1 MTDPT
6 TIDTAATPIS
16 LSDRLMALR
25 QRVGLS
31 EVYLFRITSG
41 RNGQRMQRLLRFPD
55 DVASRP
61 LGQDFRAAVRM
72 VSETATPLMTIRR
85 ERRRDDEAP
94 TAGGKPSAVLIAPI
108 STMDDTIWGTLV
120 GVSPADMASGDAF
133 RAVMQTAAQIGGE
146 VSSWGRPQA
155 PDGPDGSGSSNGATP
170 TQANQVFS
178 MTSTA
183 ALLHELRSP
192 LAASDFA
199 LDILERGHVASDDE
213 AGQDALRTLRLALAE
228 AVHITRWWE
237 EARSRGKI
245 EAHIQPVSLEEALRQ
260 SITLITRAASRIH
273 LNIGS
278 DTPLA
283 LADTLMLNRVFLN
296 LIENAIIHGEPGG
309 AVEISTQAAGNRVQT
324 RFLNEGLMSDDSAGH
339 MFRPASAGSA
349 RNGALGH
356 GYGLGIVR
364 ALLNTMGGS
373 LEVDSDAQRWTAF
386 TVWLPAVRTQR
397 DATSE

>member
-1 MTDPT
+1 M
-6 TIDTAATPIS
+6 DTAEAPIS
-16 LSDRLMALR
+16 LSDRLVALR

-31 EVYLFRITSG
+31 EVNLFRITSG
-41 RNGQRMQRLLRFPD
+41 RNGQRTQRLLRFPD
-55 DVASRP
+55 DEAARP
-61 LGQDFRAAVRM
+61 LGRDFRVAVRM
-72 VSETATPLMTIRR
+72 VSEAATPLMTIRR
-85 ERRRDDEAP
+85 ERRRDDGAP
-94 TAGGKPSAVLIAPI
+94 TAGVKPSAAMIAPI
-108 STMDDTIWGTLV
+108 VTLDGSIWGVLV
-120 GVSPADMASGDAF
+120 GVTPADTANGDAF
-133 RAVMQTAAQIGGE
+133 RAVVQTAAQIGGE

-155 PDGPDGSGSSNGATP
+155 PDSPGGSASPNGATP
-170 TQANQVFS
+170 TQAEQVFS

-192 LAASDFA
+192 LAASNFA
-199 LDILERGHVASDDE
+199 LDILERGHLSAGDE

-245 EAHIQPVSLEEALRQ
+245 EAHIQPVSLVEALNQ
-260 SITLITRAASRIH
+260 SLTLITRAASRIH
-273 LNIGS
+273 VNIGS

-324 RFLNEGLMSDDSAGH
+324 RFLNEGLLPDDSVGH
-339 MFRPASAGSA
+339 ILRAAPAETA
-349 RNGALGH
+349 RNGAPGH
-356 GYGLGIVR
+356 GYGLGIVK
-364 ALLNTMGGS
+364 ALLSTMGGS

-386 TVWLPAVRTQR
+386 TVWLPAVRTRR